1 MSIIVRIILK
11 NFAHL
16 MNPQSEGE
24 YELGG
29 ENHAEQS
36 RGCIATSYLPLS
48 DI

>member
-1 MSIIVRIILK
+1 
-11 NFAHL
+11 

-48 DI
+48 SDIAKLSTAFLEIVKT